1 MKRIELLAPAGSM
14 ESLVAAI
21 NNGADAIYL
30 GGNKFSARAYASNF
44 DNETMMKAVDYAHS
58 YGVKVYVT
66 MNTLL
71 KQSEL
76 KEALKYVGYLY
87 EIGVDA
93 LIIQD
98 TGLINLS
105 KSIYPN
111 FELHASTQMTVH
123 NGEGAMY
130 YKEKGLERIVL
141 SRELSLEEIKYIS
154 TDLGIETEIFVHG
167 ALCVCYSGQCLMS
180 SMIGGRSGN
189 RGRCAQSCRM
199 QYTLKGETS
208 GEKKGYLLSPKDTCL
223 IEDIDSIIKSGTSS
237 LKVEGR
243 MKKPEYVAGVTQNY
257 RKAIDKVIK
266 NTKFDLNKGRNELA
280 QLFNRQG
287 FAKAY
292 LYKNT
297 GKDMMS
303 YNYAKNTGVFIGK
316 VLENGEVLLE
326 EDVAL
331 GDGIRFDDD
340 GFTLSKIIVSG
351 KEVKEA
357 SKGQKAKLFPAS
369 GYKKGYRLFKMS
381 DKKLYDDLKDYIK
394 PYKRKIS
401 LVGEVEFKVNAP
413 LVIKTKFKGKEY
425 KVYGDIIEDATNKPL
440 TRERVEE
447 SLKKSGEIPYQFNQI
462 IFNEFD
468 DGFIRISSI
477 NNLRRELFEKILKEN
492 VSSYRR
498 KRIQES
504 PEPKNMKSNIDLG
517 YIYSCVTKEQL
528 KALLEN
534 ENVKNV
540 ALDIFFSR
548 INGSLNKNDL
558 KEIYN
563 NTQTLTTKKIYLKIP
578 EIIKEEFNHIVKV
591 INEMKPYINGI
602 ITSNAGIIRIFKD
615 ELFIIGDYKLNIFNK
630 EGAEFYGEDVNI
642 PCLSLELN
650 RKELKEIMKDINCRV
665 GVNIYGKTELMVSE
679 YCPVGSTFGN
689 KSSKKDCNGACMKDN
704 FTLIDRMNEKFR
716 VLCDNHCRSH
726 ILNSLPINLIE
737 EVKELE
743 SFGIFNFRV
752 DFMDE
757 SYDEVRE
764 ILTQIDTGKKN
775 ENIIYTKGHYRRG
788 VE

>member
-1 MKRIELLAPAGSM
+1 MKNVELLAPAGSM
-14 ESLVAAI
+14 ESLIAAI

-30 GGNKFSARAYASNF
+30 GGSKFSARAYASNF

-71 KQSEL
+71 KQNEL

-105 KSIYPN
+105 KKVYPQ

-123 NGEGAMY
+123 NGEGALY
-130 YKEKGLERIVL
+130 FREKGLQRIVL
-141 SRELSLEEIKYIS
+141 SRELSLDEIKHIS

-223 IEDIDSIIKSGTSS
+223 IEDIDAIIKSGTSS

-257 RKAIDKVIK
+257 RKAIDKVEK
-266 NTKFDLNKGRNELA
+266 NTKFDLNKGRNQLA

-303 YNYAKNTGVFIGK
+303 FNYAKNTGIFIGK
-316 VLENGEVLLE
+316 VQDNGEVILE

-331 GDGIRFDDD
+331 GDGIRFEDD
-340 GFTLSKIIVSG
+340 GFTLSKIMIKG

-357 SKGQKAKLFPAS
+357 HKGDRVKLFPTG

-381 DKKLYDDLKDYIK
+381 DKKLFDELHDYVK
-394 PYKRKIS
+394 PYKRKI
-401 LVGEVEFKVNAP
+401 LLTGEVEFKVNAP
-413 LVIKTKFKGKEY
+413 IILKTVFNGKEY
-425 KVYGDIIEDATNKPL
+425 KVYGDVIEEASNKPL
-440 TRERVEE
+440 SRERVEE
-447 SLKKSGEIPYQFNQI
+447 SLKKSGEIPYK
-462 IFNEFD
+462 FD
-468 DGFIRISSI
+468 NIVFSTFDEGFMRIASL
-477 NNLRRELFEKILKEN
+477 NNLRRELFESILKDTT
-492 VSSYRR
+492 SSYRR
-498 KRIQES
+498 KRVMEQVNVTPS
-504 PEPKNMKSNIDLG
+504 KFNGVLG
-517 YIYSCVTKEQL
+517 YIYSCITKEQL
-528 KALLEN
+528 RALMED
-534 ENVKNV
+534 ESVKNI
-540 ALDIFFSR
+540 ALNVFYSR
-548 INGSLNKNDL
+548 IKGSLNKGDIKEL
-558 KEIYN
+558 KDIN
-563 NTQTLTTKKIYLKIP
+563 HGKNIYLKIP
-578 EIIKEEFNHIVKV
+578 EIIKQEFDFIIK
-591 INEMKPYINGI
+591 IIDELSPYIDGI
-602 ITSNAGIIRIFKD
+602 ITSNAGIIRKYKD
-615 ELFIIGDYKLNIFNK
+615 SMFIIGDYKLNIYNH
-630 EGAEFYGEDVNI
+630 EGAEFYSEDVDI

-650 RKELKEIMKDINCRV
+650 RKEIKEVMKDIQCKV

-679 YCPVGSTFGN
+679 YCPVGSTFGT
-689 KSSKKDCNGACMKDN
+689 KSAKKECSMPCIKDN

-737 EVKELE
+737 EAEEMKTFNIE
-743 SFGIFNFRV
+743 NFRI
-752 DFMDE
+752 DFLDE
-757 SYDEVRE
+757 TYDEVKDV
-764 ILTQIDTGKKN
+764 LLQVYSGKKN
-775 ENIIYTKGHYRRG
+775 ENRTYTKGHYRRG

>member
-1 MKRIELLAPAGSM
+1 MNKIELLAPAGSM
-14 ESLVAAI
+14 ESLIAAI

-30 GGNKFSARAYASNF
+30 GGSKFSARAYASNF
-44 DNETMMKAVDYAHS
+44 DNETMMNAVDYAHS

-105 KSIYPN
+105 KKVYPK

-123 NGEGAMY
+123 NGEGALY
-130 YKEKGLERIVL
+130 FREKGLQRIVL
-141 SRELSLEEIKYIS
+141 SRELSLDEIKHIS

-199 QYTLKGETS
+199 QYTLKGETT

-223 IEDIDSIIKSGTSS
+223 IEDIESIIKSGTSS

-257 RKAIDKVIK
+257 RKAIDKVEK
-266 NTKFDLNKGRNELA
+266 QTKFDLNKGRNQLA

-287 FAKAY
+287 FSKAY

-303 YNYAKNTGVFIGK
+303 FNYAKNTGVFIGK
-316 VLENGEVLLE
+316 VQDNGEVILE
-326 EDVAL
+326 ENVAL
-331 GDGIRFDDD
+331 GDGIRFEDD
-340 GFTLSKIIVSG
+340 GFTLSKIVLKG

-357 SKGQKAKLFPAS
+357 SKGDRVKLFPTG

-381 DKKLYDDLKDYIK
+381 DKKLFDELHDYVK
-394 PYKRKIS
+394 PYKKKI
-401 LVGEVEFKVNAP
+401 LLTGEVEFKVNAP
-413 LVIKTKFKGKEY
+413 VILKTIFNGKEY
-425 KVYGDIIEDATNKPL
+425 KVYGDIIEEATSKPL
-440 TRERVEE
+440 SQDRVEE
-447 SLKKSGEIPYQFNQI
+447 SLKKSGEIPYKFDEI
-462 IFNEFD
+462 IFNVFD
-468 DGFIRISSI
+468 DGFIRIASL
-477 NNLRRELFEKILKEN
+477 NNLRRELFENILKDN
-492 VSSYRR
+492 TSSYRR
-498 KRIQES
+498 KRIMNEAEVS
-504 PEPKNMKSNIDLG
+504 HAKFDGKLG
-517 YIYSCVTKEQL
+517 YIYSCITKDQL
-528 KALLEN
+528 RALMEDSRVEN
-534 ENVKNV
+534 I
-540 ALDIFFSR
+540 ALNIFYSR
-548 INGSLNKNDL
+548 IKGSLNKGDI
-558 KEIYN
+558 KELN
-563 NTQTLTTKKIYLKIP
+563 EMSHNKNIYLKIP
-578 EIIKEEFNHIVKV
+578 EIIKQEFNFITKV
-591 INEMKPYINGI
+591 IDELSPYIKGI
-602 ITSNAGIIRIFKD
+602 ITSNAGIIRRYRD
-615 ELFIIGDYKLNIFNK
+615 SMFIIGDYKLNIFNN
-630 EGAEFYGEDVNI
+630 EGAEFYSEDVDI

-650 RKELKEIMKDINCRV
+650 RREIKEVMKDIKCKV

-689 KSSKKDCNGACMKDN
+689 KSSNKECSGPCMKDE

-716 VLCDNHCRSH
+716 VLCDNNCRSH

-737 EVKELE
+737 EAEEMKTFNIE
-743 SFGIFNFRV
+743 NFRV
-752 DFMDE
+752 DFLDE
-757 SYDEVRE
+757 TYEEVKDV
-764 ILTQIDTGKKN
+764 LVQINSGKKN
-775 ENIIYTKGHYRRG
+775 ETRTYTKGHYKRG